1 MLTWLIKWPGSIQS
15 KQTPVGDLLL
25 FSTTFWIWQASM
37 HLCSIKKQTG
47 DKVSR
52 RDFLFKFATELREDY
67 IVEDQAE
74 TLLLLDLSDYRQ
86 LLKNTKAE
94 KRKQRQ
100 IAANALK
107 TKPASKCNKT
117 VCGKCTATKLFECVI
132 QCVRQRK
139 YETFF
144 NFMSTL
150 CSFLQ
155 VKLFF
160 MDRLIELCYLSI
172 CSTLKLHP
180 HHAYTSKN
188 AFSEKRSQ

>member
-1 MLTWLIKWPGSIQS
+1 
-15 KQTPVGDLLL
+15 
-25 FSTTFWIWQASM
+25 M

-100 IAANALK
+100 IAANC
-107 TKPASKCNKT
+107 TQNKT
-117 VCGKCTATKLFECVI
+117 SKQVQQNCMWQVHRHEAFRMRYTECATTQI
-132 QCVRQRK
+132 
-139 YETFF
+139 
-144 NFMSTL
+144 
-150 CSFLQ
+150 
-155 VKLFF
+155 
-160 MDRLIELCYLSI
+160 
-172 CSTLKLHP
+172 
-180 HHAYTSKN
+180 
-188 AFSEKRSQ
+188 